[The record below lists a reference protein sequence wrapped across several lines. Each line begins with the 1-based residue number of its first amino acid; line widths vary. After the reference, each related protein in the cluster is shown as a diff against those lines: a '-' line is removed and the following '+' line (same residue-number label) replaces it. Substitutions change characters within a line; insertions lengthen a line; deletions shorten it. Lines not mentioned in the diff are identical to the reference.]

1 MSLQQRD
8 HDTAVGWINAELAD
22 LRRDVGKPNAS
33 AAARSAITLAF
44 LLRVISDTEQ
54 REFQAR
60 IDDIYKS
67 SRATAASHPP
77 QTSLVAIDAA

>member
-8 HDTAVGWINAELAD
+8 HATAVGWINNELAE

-33 AAARSAITLAF
+33 AAVRSAITLAF
-44 LLRVISDTEQ
+44 LLRAISDTEQ

-60 IDDIYKS
+60 IDEIYTDYKS
-67 SRATAASHPP
+67 TQATAA
-77 QTSLVAIDAA
+77 

>member
-1 MSLQQRD
+1 VSLQQRD
-8 HDTAVGWINAELAD
+8 HDTAVGWINGELAELRSA
-22 LRRDVGKPNAS
+22 VGKPNAS

-44 LLRVISDTEQ
+44 LLRAISDTEQ

-67 SRATAASHPP
+67 SRATAA
-77 QTSLVAIDAA
+77 

>member
-60 IDDIYKS
+60 IDDIYRS
-67 SRATAASHPP
+67 SRATAA
-77 QTSLVAIDAA
+77 

>member
-8 HDTAVGWINAELAD
+8 HDTAVGWINTELAEL
-22 LRRDVGKPNAS
+22 RREVGKPNAS

-44 LLRVISDTEQ
+44 LLRTISDTEQ

-60 IDDIYKS
+60 IDEIYADYKPS
-67 SRATAASHPP
+67 HATSA
-77 QTSLVAIDAA
+77 

>member
-1 MSLQQRD
+1 MSIQQRD
-8 HDTAVGWINAELAD
+8 HETAVGWINTELAE

-44 LLRVISDTEQ
+44 LLRAISDTEQ

-60 IDDIYKS
+60 IDEIYKS
-67 SRATAASHPP
+67 SRATAA
-77 QTSLVAIDAA
+77 

>member
-8 HDTAVGWINAELAD
+8 HDTAVGWINAELAE
-22 LRRDVGKPNAS
+22 LRRNIGKPNAS
-33 AAARSAITLAF
+33 AAARSSITLAF
-44 LLRVISDTEQ
+44 LLRAISDTEQ

-67 SRATAASHPP
+67 SRATAA
-77 QTSLVAIDAA
+77 

>member
-8 HDTAVGWINAELAD
+8 HDTAVGWINAELAE

-44 LLRVISDTEQ
+44 LLRTISDTEQ
-54 REFQAR
+54 RQFQAR
-60 IDDIYKS
+60 IDEIYDDYTS
-67 SRATAASHPP
+67 TQSTAA
-77 QTSLVAIDAA
+77 

>member
-67 SRATAASHPP
+67 SRATAA
-77 QTSLVAIDAA
+77 

>member
-8 HDTAVGWINAELAD
+8 HATAVGWINNELAE

-44 LLRVISDTEQ
+44 LLRAISDTEQ
-54 REFQAR
+54 RAFQAR
-60 IDDIYKS
+60 IDEIYADYKS
-67 SRATAASHPP
+67 TQATAA
-77 QTSLVAIDAA
+77 